1 LKSTCQLDRDVPPER
16 LYIAKSLKYP
26 KFVLDKKMCPKAR
39 YQKPKYQS
47 EKSTDEITWIKVKIT
62 NFFFTF
68 AKLIDFV
75 NLIILYIPQNKMSSK
90 ILNVFFAVFI

>member
-1 LKSTCQLDRDVPPER
+1 
-16 LYIAKSLKYP
+16 
-26 KFVLDKKMCPKAR
+26 MCPKAR

-47 EKSTDEITWIKVKIT
+47 QGSTDEITWIKVKMT
-62 NFFFTF
+62 NLFFTF

-75 NLIILYIPQNKMSSK
+75 NLIIPYISQTKMSSK